1 MSRTSNSHPLQIATL
16 PIGVNGGAIGVTFA
30 PGKYQDVAMTGSWAR
45 DLDIDLAS
53 IVAWGAQHLITLI
66 EPWEFEELRIT
77 SLAERAKAHG
87 LMWHGLPIKDGAA
100 PVSYTHLTLPTIY
113 SV

>member
-1 MSRTSNSHPLQIATL
+1 MSRTSNSHPLQIATM
-16 PIGVNGGAIGVTFA
+16 PIGMNGGAIGVTFA
-30 PGKYQDVAMTGSWAR
+30 PGKHQDVAMTGSWAR

-77 SLAERAKAHG
+77 SVAERAKAHR

-100 PVSYTHLTLPTIY
+100 PDARLLLPWQST
-113 SV
+113 